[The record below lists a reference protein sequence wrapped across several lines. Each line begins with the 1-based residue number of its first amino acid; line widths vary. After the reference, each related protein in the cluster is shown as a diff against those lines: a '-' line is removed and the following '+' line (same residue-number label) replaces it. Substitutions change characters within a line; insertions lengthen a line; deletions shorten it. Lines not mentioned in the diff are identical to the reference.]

1 MLPVRIDQDPLVQGI
16 AVDHHRP
23 AQVIR
28 VAQQGQVSA
37 VGSVEQHG
45 LVQAHL
51 RGYFFQLGQR
61 RGGIAQASQAGA
73 QRQDIYAGALHLRQA
88 RHGPFKLLVIDH
100 GFVVA
105 VVGT

>member
-1 MLPVRIDQDPLVQGI
+1 L
-16 AVDHHRP
+16 
-23 AQVIR
+23 
-28 VAQQGQVSA
+28 
-37 VGSVEQHG
+37 
-45 LVQAHL
+45 
-51 RGYFFQLGQR
+51 QLGQR